1 MLRITGRRVWFRAT
15 TMRVFMT
22 VYLQGPVCGCCG
34 RVRVCERARLRGA
47 CSDQFASRSRT
58 FTDVHGAGAA
68 GRAAVTSCFDGIR
81 VEVRMPVCDS
91 VRAVCPVQ
99 RDERGQ
105 RASAAPLPCVV
116 PDLAPAV
123 DTSAGVAVNEWGR
136 FFAVVGTRRADPGRG
151 CAACNSMRMFERVCD
166 GTRRCSEGC
175 FSGRTHARMY
185 LYHCALSTHI
195 CAPGRPDKCDLA
207 STTRQFSFTG

>member
-1 MLRITGRRVWFRAT
+1 MLCITGRRVWFRAT

-22 VYLQGPVCGCCG
+22 VYPQGPVCGAAVGCVCVS
-34 RVRVCERARLRGA
+34 VRVCVAPARISLRHVHG
-47 CSDQFASRSRT
+47 RSRCR
-58 FTDVHGAGAA
+58 G
-68 GRAAVTSCFDGIR
+68 GRACCGIQLFDGIR